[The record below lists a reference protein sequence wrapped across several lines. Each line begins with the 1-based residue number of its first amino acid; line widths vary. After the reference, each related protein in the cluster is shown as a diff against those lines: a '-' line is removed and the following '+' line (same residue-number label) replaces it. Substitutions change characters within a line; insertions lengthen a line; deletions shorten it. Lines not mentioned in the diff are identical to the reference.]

1 VRILA
6 ILTACGSLLVG
17 SVAFAAPAPRAAELA
32 ASLNCVEPMT
42 MPLVE
47 NVMEAKWSPDSTTLA
62 LVWFAQLPSSR
73 SVTGYRE
80 QEIVDTLDMRTGAL
94 RPLGVG
100 DEVDWSGTGQYAS
113 YWGPN
118 GDELRVAKK
127 NSVVV
132 ARLAPTIPRIAWVGD
147 GLLFVEKNEIREWR
161 EGAVHTIAR
170 LEERFVPKYPKDDLY
185 FSADGTRF
193 TLTRYSL
200 DGTLERYLGLTRTG
214 EVAPL
219 VADGARYVEWA
230 PTGATL
236 LLRYL
241 DRIELRDVDGQSRTV
256 GLASRGLVHA
266 WSPDG
271 VTLLLGRVSPTVPAG
286 NAYDPF
292 RVWDTRTGPAEAM
305 LPNLL
310 GARTFSPDGKYFV
323 GVSRTGRH
331 STRLEVYRCGGTPD
345 AARPDPD
352 APARLSAI
360 EASGGRLVRPTSG
373 EISQFLQ
380 GSHTGIDVATPF
392 GELITA
398 DDDGV
403 ITFVDW
409 VAVGGNRVC
418 VQHSGGLESCAYHT
432 SAPLVSVGERV
443 ARGQPVALI
452 GMTGVT
458 TGPHT
463 HWETKLFGRIV
474 DPLAR

>member
-1 VRILA
+1 
-6 ILTACGSLLVG
+6 
-17 SVAFAAPAPRAAELA
+17 
-32 ASLNCVEPMT
+32 

-80 QEIVDTLDMRTGAL
+80 QEIVDTLDIRTGSL

-100 DEVDWSGTGQYAS
+100 DEVDWSGTGQYVS

-127 NSVVV
+127 NTVVV
-132 ARLAPTIPRIAWVGD
+132 ARLSPTIPRVAWVGD

-161 EGAVHTIAR
+161 EGAVHTIAK
-170 LEERFVPKYPKDDLY
+170 LEERFVPKYPQDDVY

-193 TLTRYSL
+193 TLTRYSF

-219 VADGARYVEWA
+219 DAAGARYIEWA

-241 DRIELRDVDGQSRTV
+241 DRIELRDADGQRRTV
-256 GLASRGLVHA
+256 ALASRGLVHD

-271 VTLLLGRVSPTVPAG
+271 TTLLLGRVSPTVPAG
-286 NAYDPF
+286 DAYDAF
-292 RVWDTRTGPAEAM
+292 RVWDAKTGPAAAT

-310 GARTFSPDGKYFV
+310 GARTFSPDGSYFV

-331 STRLEVYRCGGTPD
+331 STRLEVYRCGATPD

-352 APARLSAI
+352 AATRLAAI
-360 EASGGRLVRPTSG
+360 DASGGRLVRPTSG

-392 GELITA
+392 GQIITA

-403 ITFVDW
+403 ITFVEW

-418 VQHSGGLESCAYHT
+418 VQHTGGLESCVYHT

-443 ARGQPVALI
+443 ARGQPIALI

-463 HWETKLFGRIV
+463 HWETKLLGRIV
-474 DPLAR
+474 DPLGR